1 MNKII
6 DGINVLKQIPIKDYT
21 LLARIAFALGITTVI
36 IFLIIFIKQTPE
48 REIYSGDIRLKR
60 LCVGCGIGFTIC
72 ILSIIHFPWFYAET
86 GRYTYQCKLGNNISA
101 NYISDN
107 FNVVSVEDKIWT
119 IKDK

>member
-6 DGINVLKQIPIKDYT
+6 DGMNVLKQIPIKDYT
-21 LLARIAFALGITTVI
+21 LLARIASALGITTVI

-72 ILSIIHFPWFYAET
+72 ILSLIHFPWFYTET
-86 GRYTYQCKLGNNISA
+86 GRYTYQCELENNISA

-107 FNVVSVEDKIWT
+107 FNVVSVENKIWT